1 MALAVVSNYYCTP
14 MSGSLHLEPVTGGVR
29 RVVLDRPPANSLDL
43 DLIDE
48 IAATAGTLEADGATR
63 VVVVRSAVPGIF
75 MAGADLAMVE
85 ANWDRIDEVAARLRR
100 AFSAW
105 ERLRCPTIAAIGGHA
120 LGGGCEWALT
130 FDFRCMARGKGRI
143 GLPESQRGLLPAGGG
158 TQRMARLLG
167 RARTLDLALRGRLLD
182 ANEAAAI
189 GLVTTACDGDELDA
203 ATESLATELAGLAPL
218 TLAAIKRV
226 VLAGED
232 LTLDEGLTV
241 EGQAMV
247 DLTKTADALEGVRSF
262 LERRAP
268 RFEGQ

>member
-1 MALAVVSNYYCTP
+1 
-14 MSGSLHLEPVTGGVR
+14 MSGSFSLEPVTAGVR
-29 RVVLDRPPANSLDL
+29 HVILNKPPANSLDL
-43 DLIDE
+43 DLMDE
-48 IAATAGTLEADGATR
+48 IETTAAALDGDAATR
-63 VVVVRSAVPGIF
+63 VVVVRSAVPGMF

-85 ANWDRIDEVAARLRR
+85 GNWHRIDEVAARLRR
-100 AFSAW
+100 AFSVW
-105 ERLRCPTIAAIGGHA
+105 EKLRCPTIAAIGGHA

-130 FDFRCMARGKGRI
+130 FDFRCMAQGRGRI

-167 RARTLDLALRGRLLD
+167 RARTLDLAMRGRLLD
-182 ANEAAAI
+182 ADEAAAF
-189 GLVTTACDGDELDA
+189 GLVTTACDPAQLDA
-203 ATESLATELAGLAPL
+203 ETEQLATELAGLAPL

-232 LTLDEGLTV
+232 LTLDEGLTL

>member
-1 MALAVVSNYYCTP
+1 
-14 MSGSLHLEPVTGGVR
+14 MSGALHLEPVSGGVR
-29 RVVLDRPPANSLDL
+29 HVVLDKPPANSLDL
-43 DLIDE
+43 DLMDE
-48 IAATAGTLEADGATR
+48 IAAVAATIDGDAGTR
-63 VVVVRSAVPGIF
+63 VVVVRSAVPDMF
-75 MAGADLAMVE
+75 MAGADLGMVA

-100 AFSAW
+100 AFTAW

-130 FDFRCMARGKGRI
+130 FDFRCMSRGKRRI

-167 RARTLDLALRGRLLD
+167 RARALDLALRGRLVD
-182 ANEAAAI
+182 ADEAAAI
-189 GLVTTACDGDELDA
+189 GLVTTACDPGDLEGEVERLA
-203 ATESLATELAGLAPL
+203 AELAGLAPL

-226 VLAGED
+226 VLDGEN
-232 LTLDEGLTV
+232 LTLDEGLTL
-241 EGQAMV
+241 ERKAMV
-247 DLTKTADALEGVRSF
+247 ELTKTADALEGVRSF

>member
-1 MALAVVSNYYCTP
+1 
-14 MSGSLHLEPVTGGVR
+14 MSGSLSLEPVTGGVR
-29 RVVLDRPPANSLDL
+29 RVILDKPPANSLDL
-43 DLIDE
+43 ELMDE
-48 IAATAGTLEADGATR
+48 IEATAATLDRDAATR
-63 VVVVRSAVPGIF
+63 VVVVRSAIPGMF

-85 ANWDRIDEVAARLRR
+85 GNWHRIDEVAARLRR
-100 AFSAW
+100 AFTAW
-105 ERLRCPTIAAIGGHA
+105 EKLRCPTIAAISGHA

-167 RARTLDLALRGRLLD
+167 RARTLDLAMRGRLLD
-182 ANEAAAI
+182 ADEAAAI
-189 GLVTTACDGDELDA
+189 GLVTTACDPDELDA
-203 ATESLATELAGLAPL
+203 ETERLAAELASLAPL

-232 LTLDEGLTV
+232 LTLDEGLTL